1 MPWFRPSDPGIEPL
15 NNQGP
20 PQHRLQAGLFLGSSR
35 KSVERGLD
43 FSEKVQIVSEA
54 ISSSLN
60 LLDFIVDTFKY
71 RGVDLKVRGCNDALH
86 IAPEVLAE
94 IYQGRDPA
102 VSGSVNPVHN
112 QSDCL
117 SARSQT
123 PEMSKFVSHEI
134 AFEQRRIKEALQK
147 YPLTRR

>member
-1 MPWFRPSDPGIEPL
+1 M
-15 NNQGP
+15 
-20 PQHRLQAGLFLGSSR
+20 
-35 KSVERGLD
+35 ERGLD

-94 IYQGRDPA
+94 IYQGLDPA
-102 VSGSVNPVHN
+102 VSGSVNLVHN
-112 QSDCL
+112 QSNCL
-117 SARSQT
+117 SACSQT
-123 PEMSKFVSHEI
+123 PEMSKLVSHEI
-134 AFEQRRIKEALQK
+134 AFEQQRIKFRKLRQFCMLLLREIFRALVQEV
-147 YPLTRR
+147 PGALHDFS